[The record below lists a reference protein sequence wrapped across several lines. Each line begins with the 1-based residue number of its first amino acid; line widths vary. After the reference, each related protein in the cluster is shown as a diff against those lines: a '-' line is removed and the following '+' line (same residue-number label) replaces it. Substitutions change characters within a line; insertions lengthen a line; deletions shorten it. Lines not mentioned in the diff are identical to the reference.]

1 MHLTAQQVH
10 FFETFGY
17 VALPGLMQDDIAWI
31 TAEFEDIFTHS
42 DRPHDGTQRSCI
54 VPFIDQRK
62 RLCTLLDHPAIHGL
76 IASLLGDDFNYLG
89 GDGNFYTG
97 DTPWHSD
104 GHHTVGQYLKVAFY
118 LDPLTRES
126 GCLRI
131 IPGSH
136 IIAYRDWEAR
146 NARRS
151 EELWSVPQTDVPH
164 VALETQPG
172 DIVAFNHNLMHASF
186 GGNTHRRMFT
196 INCCR
201 HCTTKEEIADLEA
214 FIAGGARFWKEQM
227 HSDLMRAT
235 ASPARMQHLQQVMAH
250 EAHLPALAAKARA
263 EMAEPARG

>member
-1 MHLTAQQVH
+1 MNLTAQQVR

-17 VALPGLMQDDIAWI
+17 IALPGLMQDDMDWI
-31 TAEFEDIFTHS
+31 TAEFEDIFAHS

-54 VPFIDQRK
+54 VPFIDQRE

-76 IASLLGDDFNYLG
+76 IASLLGEDFNYLG

-97 DTPWHSD
+97 DTHWHSD
-104 GHHTVGQYLKVAFY
+104 GHHTVGKYLKVAFY

-136 IIAYRDWEAR
+136 IIAYQDWEAR

-151 EELWSVPQTDVPH
+151 AELWDVPQTAVPH

-186 GGNTHRRMFT
+186 GGDTHRRMFT
-196 INCCR
+196 INCCS
-201 HCTTKEEIADLEA
+201 HCETEEEIADLEA
-214 FIAGGARFWKEQM
+214 FVAGGARFWKEQM

-235 ASPARMQHLQQVMAH
+235 ASPDRMQHLRQVMAH

-263 EMAEPARG
+263 EMPEPARG